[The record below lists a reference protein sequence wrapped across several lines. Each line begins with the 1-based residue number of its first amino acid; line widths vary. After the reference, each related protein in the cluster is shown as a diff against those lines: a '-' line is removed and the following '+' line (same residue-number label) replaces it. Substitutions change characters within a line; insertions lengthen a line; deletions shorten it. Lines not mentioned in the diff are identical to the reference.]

1 MIHYIRDSTLII
13 EGGFEAISS
22 GINGGRRH
30 VDCLFNH
37 QVQQDFDHF
46 EPAQYMDR
54 LADSLQMQR
63 PYFGLLTAVNMD
75 DLCVMTDDYLT
86 TFVTAGITHPSPHR
100 VNIGT
105 INIILVIKGILSEGA
120 MLGAIITATE
130 AKGLALLNM
139 GFDFL
144 GTTTDA
150 VIVAYEKQP
159 QPYIEY
165 AGPYTDLGKKIT
177 KTVVMGVKE
186 GIKKTGGDI
195 A

>member
-1 MIHYIRDSTLII
+1 
-13 EGGFEAISS
+13 
-22 GINGGRRH
+22 
-30 VDCLFNH
+30 
-37 QVQQDFDHF
+37 
-46 EPAQYMDR
+46 
-54 LADSLQMQR
+54 
-63 PYFGLLTAVNMD
+63 
-75 DLCVMTDDYLT
+75 
-86 TFVTAGITHPSPHR
+86 
-100 VNIGT
+100 
-105 INIILVIKGILSEGA
+105 GA

-177 KTVVMGVKE
+177 KTVVMGVKD
-186 GIKKTGGDI
+186 GIKKTGGDT